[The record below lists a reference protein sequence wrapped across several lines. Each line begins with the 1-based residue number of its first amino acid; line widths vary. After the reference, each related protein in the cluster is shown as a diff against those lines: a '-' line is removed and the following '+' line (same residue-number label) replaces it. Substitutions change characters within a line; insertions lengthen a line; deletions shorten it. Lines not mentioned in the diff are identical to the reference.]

1 MLLPFSFLLLQGPG
15 TSEDLKNTQMVTAE
29 KSYVQR
35 RKATDMNEDWTR
47 QVKDG
52 TSARLNQSQP
62 PSLKA
67 G

>member
-1 MLLPFSFLLLQGPG
+1 MSLSFSFLLQGPG
-15 TSEDLKNTQMVTAE
+15 TSEDLKNKQMVTAE

-35 RKATDMNEDWTR
+35 RKATDTNKDCTR
-47 QVKDG
+47 QVEEG
-52 TSARLNQSQP
+52 TATRLNQSQP